1 MFTTVNNVREYTNKD
16 VTVDLIKRAQS
27 IVEIYVGRSE
37 IDIDRTDDLI
47 LLEKMTAYQAAYML
61 NNEDVIY
68 DQIASMSVGSG
79 DTAQNFDTKMSSPW
93 MAPLAVLAARGLSFN
108 RGRSIKTG
116 KIFQWN
122 RKVDWRTM

>member
-27 IVEIYVGRSE
+27 IIEIYVGRSE

-61 NNEDVIY
+61 DNEDLIY
-68 DQIASMSVGSG
+68 NQIASMSVGSG
-79 DTAQNFDTKMSSPW
+79 DSAQNFDTKMSSPW
-93 MAPLAVLAARGLSFN
+93 MAPLAVLSARGLSFN

-122 RKVDWRTM
+122 RKIDWRTM

>member
-27 IVEIYVGRSE
+27 IIEIYVGRSE

-61 NNEDVIY
+61 DNEDLIY
-68 DQIASMSVGSG
+68 NQIASMSVGSG
-79 DTAQNFDTKMSSPW
+79 DTAQNFDTTMSSPFI
-93 MAPLAVLAARGLSFN
+93 APLAVLSARGLSFN

-122 RKVDWRTM
+122 RKIDWRTM

>member
-61 NNEDVIY
+61 NNEDIVY
-68 DQIASMSVGSG
+68 TQIASLSVGSG
-79 DTAQNFDTKMSSPW
+79 DSSQNFDSKMSSPW
-93 MAPLAVLAARGLSFN
+93 MAPLAVLAAKGLSFY